1 MGTKVRLPTTE
12 VPPPTP
18 LPAGLEGTVP
28 ELVGL
33 LVLRNAEDRV
43 TGYIERLAERC
54 DSVLVVDDGST
65 DATAERA
72 REAGARVLNIPA
84 PRGEGAGLRA
94 GMQLARELGYIGAV
108 WTPEEGIDS
117 DTLTALALAHVTAPE
132 ALILGVGPGEALAG
146 KEWDEARAI
155 AAGEEPAPYPDW
167 RPPKADGLPGAVE
180 QWFEKL
186 VETRFGYPWGGPR
199 MLPLQGLLRRDLRED
214 GPACHMELL
223 AMAVAA
229 GIPTVE
235 IELASSPNRPVVT
248 CRKAALRLLSRI
260 IPMTLTARGRERLG
274 LGGGYAPPTTSPLQ
288 LLLSASVAVAMT
300 LALSGCPKPVGPDG
314 PVAACEE
321 DLPRSSWPGGGD
333 AQVALTELV
342 QARADVETVWVE
354 QGVEFT
360 DPSLDG
366 AQKLRGVLAKGGHDR
381 LRLRLLGPMGVT
393 VLDYV
398 EARGRWQLAVPP
410 AGLFR
415 TGGPD
420 DPLLDPDMAEGA
432 SMVRADLV
440 ASLIHSID
448 PDAAV
453 RWQDGACA
461 VLEEIEQETVVRR
474 LAFRPDGEGWLLGT
488 EQLLLEGEVRI
499 SAAFS
504 DYRPVDASVWAW
516 RSEITDPV
524 RGSRIVLLTKK
535 LRTEGITDAFF
546 ALADDSAH

>member
-12 VPPPTP
+12 VPPPTA
-18 LPAGLEGTVP
+18 LPDALEGTVD

-33 LVLRNAEDRV
+33 LVLRDAEDRV
-43 TGYIERLAERC
+43 EGLIELLSHRC
-54 DSVLVVDDGST
+54 DSVLVVDDGSRDGT
-65 DATAERA
+65 GERA
-72 REAGARVLNIPA
+72 RAAGARVLTIPTA
-84 PRGEGAGLRA
+84 RGEGAGLRA

-108 WTPEEGIDS
+108 WTPQDGMDL
-117 DTLTALALAHVTAPE
+117 DTLTSLALAHVCAPE

-146 KEWDEARAI
+146 KEWDEVRAV
-155 AAGEEPAPYPDW
+155 AAGEEPEPYPDW

-180 QWFEKL
+180 RWLEKL
-186 VETRFGYPWGGPR
+186 VETRYGYPWGGPR
-199 MLPLQGLLRRDLRED
+199 VLPLQGLLRRDLREN
-214 GPACHMELL
+214 GVAVHMEVL
-223 AMAVAA
+223 ALAVAA

-235 IELASSPNRPVVT
+235 IELVRSPHRPVVT
-248 CRKAALRLLSRI
+248 CRKASLRLLSRI
-260 IPMTLTARGRERLG
+260 VPMTLAARGRERLG

-288 LLLSASVAVAMT
+288 LLLSASLAVT
-300 LALSGCPKPVGPDG
+300 LALAVSGCPRPGGPEG
-314 PVAACEE
+314 PVAACEA
-321 DLPRSSWPGGGD
+321 DMPRATWPGGGD
-333 AQVALTELV
+333 ADEALTELV

-366 AQKLRGVLAKGGHDR
+366 PRKMRGVLAKAGHDR

-398 EARGRWQLAVPP
+398 EAEGRWQLAVPP

-420 DPLLDPDMAEGA
+420 DPLLEPAMAEEA
-432 SMVRADLV
+432 QMVRADLV
-440 ASLIHSID
+440 ASLIHSIAA
-448 PDAAV
+448 DADV
-453 RWQDGACA
+453 RWQRGACA
-461 VLEEIEQETVVRR
+461 VLEEVESETVVRR

-488 EQLLLEGEVRI
+488 EQLLLDGEVRI
-499 SAAFS
+499 SAAFT
-504 DYRPVDASVWAW
+504 DYRPVDASLWAW

-546 ALADDSAH
+546 ALADDWSP